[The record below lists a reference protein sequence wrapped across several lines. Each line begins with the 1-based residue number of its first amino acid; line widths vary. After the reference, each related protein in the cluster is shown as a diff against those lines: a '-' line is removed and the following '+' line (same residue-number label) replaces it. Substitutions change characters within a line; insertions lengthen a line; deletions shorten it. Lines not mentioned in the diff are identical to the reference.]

1 MIVKLAL
8 AIAVG
13 AILLSNDAYAQS
25 GALSGTFMRGPV
37 RQMNS
42 YDIECHDDTY
52 HLSFEETRSKRKQS
66 KVRLIRLTRASKN
79 IPVELFNEAAQLF
92 DEFQYISSINYS
104 CGLGSKHDD
113 SDEMTP
119 RKFLSISI
127 EGGHK
132 ESFKVSTSL
141 PCAGQG
147 DDPDTGRQTRRHRSR
162 RAPAPGKFRRR
173 AAASH
178 QRRVPRTPCRPGP
191 GCASSGL

>member
-132 ESFKVSTSL
+132 ESFKEAQEECLAKGWNFDFDTERSL
-141 PCAGQG
+141 LIEG
-147 DDPDTGRQTRRHRSR
+147 DKVEIKGDKIGYCYGETEYFT
-162 RAPAPGKFRRR
+162 
-173 AAASH
+173 
-178 QRRVPRTPCRPGP
+178 VPLSVGESDEKR
-191 GCASSGL
+191 